1 MFSYVDAALNWSDL
15 AHFRQ
20 LTGLPLILKGIQT
33 AEDAAL
39 AVQHGVEGIYL
50 SNHGGRQLEGAP
62 SALETLL
69 EIRRHEP
76 QVFDQAEV
84 YIDGG
89 IRRGTDVLKALCLG
103 ATAVGVGRPC
113 EF

>member
-1 MFSYVDAALNWSDL
+1 MFSYVDAALKWSDL

-20 LTGLPLILKGIQT
+20 LTGLPIIVKGIQT

-76 QVFDQAEV
+76 QVFDKAEV
-84 YIDGG
+84 YVDGG

-113 EF
+113 E